1 MIGTYSFFTIDF
13 ITGKII
19 LTTGKSNN
27 SNRRLT
33 DYKTTNAGI
42 EFQYFKECPE
52 NELLSQEQDLQ
63 NYCKD
68 NGLKEWGKGGEQF
81 VVEDLEY
88 TKKILNNYFGN
99 PFQYSKSK
107 NIDYSVAT
115 LFGQEDI
122 RDFRPNCW
130 WNTRDKAMILT
141 AAGPNE
147 RVRKVKTF
155 FKLVKAKRKIQKLE
169 VEQSVPTGQNAW
181 NIIQV
186 ERKNERYR
194 LIEML
199 KKYNISEKIMEDI
212 CTNLKIT

>member
-1 MIGTYSFFTIDF
+1 
-13 ITGKII
+13 
-19 LTTGKSNN
+19 
-27 SNRRLT
+27 
-33 DYKTTNAGI
+33 
-42 EFQYFKECPE
+42 
-52 NELLSQEQDLQ
+52 
-63 NYCKD
+63 
-68 NGLKEWGKGGEQF
+68 
-81 VVEDLEY
+81 
-88 TKKILNNYFGN
+88 
-99 PFQYSKSK
+99 
-107 NIDYSVAT
+107 
-115 LFGQEDI
+115 
-122 RDFRPNCW
+122 
-130 WNTRDKAMILT
+130 MILT